1 MVVRF
6 DKSSRWKFKQII
18 RNVNVYDKLI
28 ICALLGGGSRGE
40 GVEKQRLGSLINCR
54 LIKTKSRW
62 ELSINH
68 CRAQL
73 GYKIKFDWGRGMGDA

>member
-28 ICALLGGGSRGE
+28 ICALLGGGSRGK
-40 GVEKQRLGSLINCR
+40 GLRNSV
-54 LIKTKSRW
+54 
-62 ELSINH
+62 
-68 CRAQL
+68 
-73 GYKIKFDWGRGMGDA
+73 